1 MVDPI
6 VVKIHGYFFI
16 ISVPARIASF
26 SRRVVAGAG
35 QNIMLVCHAVGLP
48 APNRSWRG
56 PSGNSITASSGN
68 RHHRLLP
75 DGGLVLGPLKPE
87 DAGNYSC
94 LAENVFGRDEVT
106 YGITVQVP
114 PGPSHLSVTAT
125 TTRSLSLQWRLPDN
139 GGSPVTGESL
149 YSGSYNRFLGW
160 DSIVSIA
167 THNGLDGLII

>member
-1 MVDPI
+1 MIYPI

-16 ISVPARIASF
+16 ISVPAKIASF
-26 SRRVVAGAG
+26 SRRVVGGAG
-35 QNIMLVCHAVGLP
+35 QKIVLVCHAVGLP

-56 PSGNSITASSGN
+56 PSGNFFTASSGN
-68 RHHRLLP
+68 RHHRLLS

-94 LAENVFGRDEVT
+94 LTENVFGRDEVT
-106 YGITVQVP
+106 YVITVQVP
-114 PGPSHLSVTAT
+114 PGPPQLSVTAT

-149 YSGSYNRFLGW
+149 YFASCNRFWGW
-160 DSIVSIA
+160 DSIASIA
-167 THNGLDGLII
+167 TH

>member
-1 MVDPI
+1 MFF
-6 VVKIHGYFFI
+6 YFI

-26 SRRVVAGAG
+26 SRRMVAGAG
-35 QNIMLVCHAVGLP
+35 QNIMLACQAVGLP

-68 RHHRLLP
+68 RHHRLHP
-75 DGGLVLGPLKPE
+75 DGGLILGPLKPE

-106 YGITVQVP
+106 FGITVQVP
-114 PGPSHLSVTAT
+114 PGPPHLSVPAT

-149 YSGSYNRFLGW
+149 YSASCKRLLCW
-160 DSIVSIA
+160 DNTASVAI
-167 THNGLDGLII
+167 HYGLFGLRI

>member
-1 MVDPI
+1 M
-6 VVKIHGYFFI
+6 
-16 ISVPARIASF
+16 PARIASF

-35 QNIMLVCHAVGLP
+35 QNVMLACHAVGLP
-48 APNRSWRG
+48 APTRSWRS

-75 DGGLVLGPLKPE
+75 DGGLILGPLKPE

-114 PGPSHLSVTAT
+114 PGPPQLSVPAT
-125 TTRSLSLQWRLPDN
+125 TTRSVSLQWRLPDN
-139 GGSPVTGESL
+139 GGSPVTGECIL
-149 YSGSYNRFLGW
+149 HNVEGKGKVNPVTCLCRHRGEVEVWHKPIQNLG
-160 DSIVSIA
+160 A
-167 THNGLDGLII
+167 RMG